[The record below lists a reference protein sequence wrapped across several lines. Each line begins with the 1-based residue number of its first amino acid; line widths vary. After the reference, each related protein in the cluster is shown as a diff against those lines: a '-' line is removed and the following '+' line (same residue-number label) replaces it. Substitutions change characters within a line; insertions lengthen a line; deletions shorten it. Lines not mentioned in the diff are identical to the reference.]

1 MAARRGGTDRVELSG
16 WIERLGEPAALAV
29 GGLVVGLL
37 FGAAAQQSRFCLRAA
52 AIEFAR
58 GTIGAKVAVWLLTFS
73 GAAFGTQ
80 ALIAGGLLDVSQARQ
95 LATQGSLS
103 GALIGGGLFGVGMV
117 LARGCASRLLVL
129 SATGNLRALL
139 SGLLFAVTAQASYR
153 GVLSPLREWLAR
165 LWTIE
170 GGAARDIVALVGA
183 APDWKL
189 MASLALFAAALM
201 FALRAALGARILVT
215 AAATGL
221 SVAGAWWFTYAVAQT
236 SFDPVALKGITFS
249 GPSADMLMLV
259 LSPPGRPLDFD
270 IGLVP
275 GVFLGAFLAAAVTGE
290 LALVGF
296 KDGPS
301 MRRYIAGA
309 VLMGFGAMLAG
320 GCAVGAGV
328 TGGAIFATTA
338 WATLAAMWAAAALTD
353 LAVDRDAETATAQ
366 PAATPP

>member
-1 MAARRGGTDRVELSG
+1 MDLGG
-16 WIERLGEPAALAV
+16 WIERLGEPTVLAV

-58 GTIGAKVAVWLLTFS
+58 GAIGAKVAVWLIAFS
-73 GAAFGTQ
+73 GAALGTQ
-80 ALIAGGLLDVSQARQ
+80 ALIAAGLLDVSQARQ
-95 LATQGSLS
+95 LATEGSLS
-103 GALIGGGLFGVGMV
+103 GALIGGGLFGTGMV

-139 SGLLFAVTAQASYR
+139 SGLIFAVTAQASYR
-153 GVLSPLREWLAR
+153 GVLSPLREGLAR
-165 LWTIE
+165 LWTIP
-170 GGAARDIVALVGA
+170 GGPARDAVALLGL

-189 MASLALFAAALM
+189 AAAAALFAAALAV
-201 FALRAALGARILVT
+201 ALRAALGARIVVT
-215 AAATGL
+215 ATATGL
-221 SVAGAWWFTYAVAQT
+221 TIAGAWWLTWLVAQA
-236 SFDPVALKGITFS
+236 SFDPVTLKGITFS

-275 GVFLGAFLAAAVTGE
+275 GVFLGAFLAAALTGE
-290 LALVGF
+290 LALAGF

-338 WATLAAMWAAAALTD
+338 WATLGAMWAAAAVTD
-353 LAVDRDAETATAQ
+353 LLVDRAAEV
-366 PAATPP
+366 AAVTSAAP